1 MKALLPLF
9 FMCCVNAAMAEDAR
23 PNIRGDVTLDMDGD
37 ARADR
42 AALVE
47 NAASGASDLYI
58 FLGGGDAKLD
68 LARPASIIKRGVAS
82 RVVQELRARDASL
95 LVEDATGGASD
106 DYDDTLTIV
115 HRNGAFLVA
124 GFTRDTDT
132 RKDGVGHCEI
142 NFLTGRAFV
151 SHGVDGAAKPAR
163 ARVKPVT
170 LADWSGAP
178 PAPCK

>member
-1 MKALLPLF
+1 MKALLPVLF
-9 FMCCVNAAMAEDAR
+9 TFCVSAAVAEDGK
-23 PNIRGDVTLDMDGD
+23 PTIRGEVTLDMDGD
-37 ARADR
+37 GKADR

-68 LARPASIIKRGVAS
+68 LARPASIIRRGVAS
-82 RVVQELRARDASL
+82 RVVQELRANGGSL

-115 HRNGAFLVA
+115 YRNGAFLVA

-132 RKDGVGHCEI
+132 RKGGVGHCEI
-142 NFLTGRAFV
+142 NLLTGRALV
-151 SHGVDGAAKPAR
+151 SRGVDGVAKPAR
-163 ARVKPVT
+163 ARVKPVR
-170 LADWSGAP
+170 LADWPGEP